1 MNKPIFW
8 FMIVIILPVF
18 VNVLSNLISEYLVD
32 KTSEIHE
39 ISKFDNDRTEPPEMT
54 DKMVMEPNIVGTP
67 QIADKVL
74 EMPRIA
80 DKIVET
86 PKIVNQIIDEKAVS
100 IDFWLDAKGKTRFV
114 SRQAVVSYY
123 QVEAAKGR
131 KLFFSLF
138 SRSSSRGAWLPLLK
152 NQAIQAGQLYSFP
165 AAPVSSPFI
174 TQGYDLHLQ
183 AGTEH
188 FLAVVSA
195 EPNDGSVLVRKELRV
210 DVQ

>member
-1 MNKPIFW
+1 M
-8 FMIVIILPVF
+8 VI
-18 VNVLSNLISEYLVD
+18 
-32 KTSEIHE
+32 
-39 ISKFDNDRTEPPEMT
+39 
-54 DKMVMEPNIVGTP
+54 EPNIVGTP
-67 QIADKVL
+67 HIADKVV

-80 DKIVET
+80 DKIVER
-86 PKIVNQIIDEKAVS
+86 PKIVNQIDEKAVS
-100 IDFWLDAKGKTRFV
+100 VDFWLDAKGKTRFV

-165 AAPVSSPFI
+165 AAPVSSPFV
-174 TQGYDLHLQ
+174 TQGYELHLQ
-183 AGTEH
+183 AGIEY

-195 EPNDGSVLVRKELRV
+195 EPNDGSVLVRKELMV
-210 DVQ
+210 EVQ